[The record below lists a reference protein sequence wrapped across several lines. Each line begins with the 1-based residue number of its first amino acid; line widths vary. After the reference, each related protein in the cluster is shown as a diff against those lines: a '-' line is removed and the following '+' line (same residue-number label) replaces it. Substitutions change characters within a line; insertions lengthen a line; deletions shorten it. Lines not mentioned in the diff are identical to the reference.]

1 MNASETIK
9 LTLNELWHK
18 YLRIPAATINLM
30 FAKIFFAL
38 KSNENAF
45 RFCSRS
51 LRYQISAD
59 GSALLKKL
67 IVSTPLDNFVSKK
80 VTIKGAAQRSIVLKW
95 PEFDGEKIQK
105 GILLTTF
112 TGTFSYFINHTN
124 SALLEKLFI
133 LVLEP
138 SWSGYADAD
147 ILGLC
152 KLQTKIVVEC
162 PEIQDRALLNEFPEN
177 FVATSFGAS
186 DWVNHKE
193 FKPSSAAK
201 IYDSIYIANANPI
214 KRVLRYVQAVKNI
227 VEDGHATYKACLVCA
242 AWGGSRESI
251 EKIIQKYRLGD
262 NLVLKFSLS
271 KQEVIEHLNL
281 SKANILLSYKEGSNR
296 SLFESMFCNIPV
308 ICIYENIGV
317 NKAYINEHTGLLV
330 QDAHIEEALVW
341 LAQNYTCYSPREW
354 ALTNIAPEVTTQKL
368 ADVIKSRLNQKNL
381 NSSTIMVKT
390 NNPEVQYMDWPELE
404 FYDINETLFQIFE
417 AKQMSLEDASKAIKL
432 LKENFNTR
440 LASCTSAHSVK

>member
-1 MNASETIK
+1 MKTSETLK

-18 YLRIPAATINLM
+18 HLRIPAAKVNLIA
-30 FAKIFFAL
+30 AKLFFAFN
-38 KSNENAF
+38 SNEQAF

-51 LRYQISAD
+51 LRYQISTDA
-59 GSALLKKL
+59 STLLKSL
-67 IVSTPLDNFVSKK
+67 ILSIPLDNFVSKK
-80 VTIKGAAQRSIVLKW
+80 VTIKGAAQRSIILKW
-95 PEFDGEKIQK
+95 PSFGNEKIQK

-124 SALLEKLFI
+124 SALLEQFFI

-147 ILGLC
+147 IFGLC
-152 KLQTKIVVEC
+152 KLQNKIIVEC

-193 FKPSSAAK
+193 FKPTNVEK

-227 VEDGHATYKACLVCA
+227 VAAGNSTYKACLVCA
-242 AWGGSRESI
+242 SWGGSRESI
-251 EKIIQKYRLGD
+251 EKIIQKYSLGD

-330 QDAHIEEALVW
+330 QDGHIEEALVW
-341 LAQNYTCYSPREW
+341 LAQHYTCYSPREW

-368 ADVIKSRLNQKNL
+368 ASVIKSRLAQKDL
-381 NSSTIMVKT
+381 DSSTIMVKT

-417 AKQMSLEDASKAIKL
+417 AQQTSLEEATREIKL
-432 LKENFNTR
+432 LKENFNNR
-440 LASCTSAHSVK
+440 LASCTSAQSVK